1 MSDRVAVMRNG
12 RIVQLDTPSNVYRS
26 PVDGFVAQSL
36 GEANFLHGTVR
47 SKDGSGF
54 VLDLGDGLS
63 LAVATDHPVDVG
75 ETCTV
80 AIRPE
85 DIELA
90 SAPSATSDLIGHV
103 RSIAFAGNNT
113 LYVIEALR
121 REIRVR
127 RPKTSAAKNGVTLGQ
142 EVALAWDSGA
152 ALVLSDRQS
161 VS

>member
-1 MSDRVAVMRNG
+1 MRNG

-26 PVDGFVAQSL
+26 PVDGFVAEAL
-36 GEANFLHGTVR
+36 GEANFLRGTVR

-54 VLDLGDGLS
+54 VLDLGDGLN
-63 LAVATDHPVDVG
+63 LAVDTDHPVDVG
-75 ETCTV
+75 ESYTV

-90 SAPSATSDLIGHV
+90 PAPSAPSDLIGHV
-103 RSIAFAGNNT
+103 RSIAFAGNTT

-127 RPKTSAAKNGVTLGQ
+127 RPNTTAAKNGVTLDQ
-142 EVALAWDSGA
+142 EVALAWDSDA
-152 ALVLSDRQS
+152 ALILSDRQD
-161 VS
+161 VT